1 MSGWWMLQVL
11 VSCKYLHE
19 KRIPEVYCGIDKNN
33 KKDKLAKSFYSG
45 YVLSITHKALRGN
58 RVWWFRLARECFG
71 ECRPRQPFLIYTASI
86 FNYSK
91 TLLSMQ
97 IKIS

>member
-58 RVWWFRLARECFG
+58 RVWWFLAG
-71 ECRPRQPFLIYTASI
+71 AGNALASVARASL
-86 FNYSK
+86 F
-91 TLLSMQ
+91 
-97 IKIS
+97 